1 MKKTTITVAL
11 FAVLGT
17 VAVSCQ
23 KDNIDETGIVS
34 ECNTVYTVN
43 YSIDGVTRQTTLYGD
58 DAWDE
63 FMRNMMALCREG
75 YDVVIRDA
83 NAATLGE
90 KEILTYITHSASDA
104 QSWCETKYKEGYSV
118 EMHYDA
124 DKDEYTCIA
133 IR

>member
-1 MKKTTITVAL
+1 MRRTITTIAL
-11 FAVLGT
+11 IAVLGT

-83 NAATLGE
+83 NAATLGN
-90 KEILTYITHSASDA
+90 KEILTYKTHSEADA
-104 QSWCETKYKEGYSV
+104 
-118 EMHYDA
+118 
-124 DKDEYTCIA
+124 
-133 IR
+133 